1 MKISTSKTKSMGLCG
16 KYTQRVKIVID
27 DKIIEQ
33 VSNFIYLGNL
43 ISNDEKDNNTKL

>member
-1 MKISTSKTKSMGLCG
+1 MGPCG
-16 KYTQRVKIVID
+16 KYTQRVKIIIE

-43 ISNDEKDNNTKL
+43 ISNDGKDINTKLQIYNKLE